1 MLKDYGKM
9 EKSYYD
15 TMEIIVSNFKL
26 DGSEERGVGACW
38 WGEQD
43 KRRGKTILSLLMF
56 GKREKLFQLV

>member
-38 WGEQD
+38 WGNRTNGE
-43 KRRGKTILSLLMF
+43 
-56 GKREKLFQLV
+56 EKLFFLC